1 MKSVALLIETSNA
14 YARGLLQGIVSYL
27 HENPI
32 WSVFLPEQERG
43 ASPPTWLKHWRGDG
57 VIARIETQEIAQV
70 VKRLKMPIV
79 DVSSARL
86 IPELPWVETDDHRI
100 AELAYEH
107 FEQKRG
113 FRSLAFCGEAEFN
126 WSRWRESSFAKL
138 AEENGMDYHVYNST
152 SRGSARYS
160 IAKERRK
167 MSNWV
172 QSLPKPVGIMAC
184 YDIRAQFLLD
194 ICREHEIRVPEEVA
208 VLGVDNDELLCSL
221 CKPQLSSVIPDTRRA
236 GMEAAALLDRMMS
249 GEKFDSKAHLISPIG
264 IANRQSTEL
273 YATEDSD
280 VNHALR
286 MIKERAFEPLTV
298 TQLLKEISISRR
310 SLEHRFL
317 KAVGRTPHQEI
328 TRLRIERI
336 QQLLLTTKLTM
347 SKIATLTGFRSVE
360 YMSVFFHRE
369 MKIPPGKYRTRFSS

>member
-107 FEQKRG
+107 FEQRG

-160 IAKERRK
+160 IVKERRK

-249 GEKFDSKAHLISPIG
+249 GETFGSKAHLISPIG

-369 MKIPPGKYRTRFSS
+369 MKIPPGKYRTQFSS